1 MLGSKEELT
10 KVLAEE
16 FSPTL
21 FTKHVFSFSNVT
33 EEHSLTGSTRF
44 YITEDVCTQ
53 EAELKNSKANSGLK
67 SKWGMEKQGGF
78 LILSVLLLPPQ
89 ASLGSS
95 RWCFSPALMSWL
107 GGFVALKYLKWSFFH
122 LWFWRFCFKGNLY
135 FLRLLFV
142 IRRGQIL
149 SHCRHSFHKS
159 GTWDI
164 LASAFSGLGFID
176 LQHLLLYIHFKFFLR
191 SFGHTTW
198 NRKSSALKY
207 LLMFM
212 EKIKAFAEV
221 VHG

>member
-10 KVLAEE
+10 KVLAED

-44 YITEDVCTQ
+44 YIAEDVCTQ
-53 EAELKNSKANSGLK
+53 EAELKNSKANTGLK

-78 LILSVLLLPPQ
+78 LILSVLLPSGS
-89 ASLGSS
+89 SLGSS

-135 FLRLLFV
+135 FLRLLFFT
-142 IRRGQIL
+142 RSKQIL
-149 SHCRHSFHKS
+149 SHCLYSFHKS
-159 GTWDI
+159 GIWDI
-164 LASAFSGLGFID
+164 LASAFSGLEFID
-176 LQHLLLYIHFKFFLR
+176 LQHLPLYILLKLFLR

-198 NRKSSALKY
+198 NKKSSPLKY